1 MSDQSLPFRNK
12 SVISDLRREYKQR
25 VSNFAEDIA
34 QVYELRAKV
43 DRANRDFK
51 EGLGKDID
59 RLLLLHSEII
69 KGSDAVKTG
78 DSLLLAEGDIIT
90 LYHQLGTKVVSEHWY
105 ECVLENIWENEKL
118 KAQEKMVREKYY
130 ELYHQKG
137 RPRMTRD
144 NGYYTR
150 RMHWYAERL
159 FSRENTTEDGPL
171 PVKIVKR
178 LAFLELYGEADV
190 SESDFEQDLSAR
202 TDIPIEALRPAG
214 VESKDSILWIERRYG
229 CRGRRDG

>member
-1 MSDQSLPFRNK
+1 
-12 SVISDLRREYKQR
+12 

-51 EGLGKDID
+51 DGLGKDVD

-78 DSLLLAEGDIIT
+78 DSLLLTEGDIIA
-90 LYHQLGTKVVSEHWY
+90 LYHQFGTKFVSEDWY

-137 RPRMTRD
+137 RP
-144 NGYYTR
+144 
-150 RMHWYAERL
+150 HA
-159 FSRENTTEDGPL
+159 
-171 PVKIVKR
+171 
-178 LAFLELYGEADV
+178 
-190 SESDFEQDLSAR
+190 
-202 TDIPIEALRPAG
+202 
-214 VESKDSILWIERRYG
+214 
-229 CRGRRDG
+229 

>member
-78 DSLLLAEGDIIT
+78 DSLLLTEGDIIA

-105 ECVLENIWENEKL
+105 ECALENTWENKKL

-150 RMHWYAERL
+150 RMH
-159 FSRENTTEDGPL
+159 
-171 PVKIVKR
+171 
-178 LAFLELYGEADV
+178 
-190 SESDFEQDLSAR
+190 
-202 TDIPIEALRPAG
+202 
-214 VESKDSILWIERRYG
+214 
-229 CRGRRDG
+229 

>member
-1 MSDQSLPFRNK
+1 MD
-12 SVISDLRREYKQR
+12 
-25 VSNFAEDIA
+25 
-34 QVYELRAKV
+34 
-43 DRANRDFK
+43 
-51 EGLGKDID
+51 
-59 RLLLLHSEII
+59 
-69 KGSDAVKTG
+69 
-78 DSLLLAEGDIIT
+78 
-90 LYHQLGTKVVSEHWY
+90 
-105 ECVLENIWENEKL
+105 
-118 KAQEKMVREKYY
+118 REKYY

>member
-12 SVISDLRREYKQR
+12 SVIWDLRREYKQR

-51 EGLGKDID
+51 DGLGKDVD

-78 DSLLLAEGDIIT
+78 DSLLLTEGDIIA

-105 ECVLENIWENEKL
+105 ECVLENIWENEKV
-118 KAQEKMVREKYY
+118 KAQKLKRKRRWSERS
-130 ELYHQKG
+130 
-137 RPRMTRD
+137 TTS
-144 NGYYTR
+144 YTIR
-150 RMHWYAERL
+150 RGAHA
-159 FSRENTTEDGPL
+159 
-171 PVKIVKR
+171 
-178 LAFLELYGEADV
+178 
-190 SESDFEQDLSAR
+190 
-202 TDIPIEALRPAG
+202 
-214 VESKDSILWIERRYG
+214 
-229 CRGRRDG
+229 

>member
-12 SVISDLRREYKQR
+12 SVIWDLRREYKQR

-51 EGLGKDID
+51 DGLGKDVD

-78 DSLLLAEGDIIT
+78 DSLLLTEGDIIA
-90 LYHQLGTKVVSEHWY
+90 LYHQFGTKFVSEDWY

-137 RPRMTRD
+137 RP
-144 NGYYTR
+144 
-150 RMHWYAERL
+150 HA
-159 FSRENTTEDGPL
+159 
-171 PVKIVKR
+171 
-178 LAFLELYGEADV
+178 
-190 SESDFEQDLSAR
+190 
-202 TDIPIEALRPAG
+202 
-214 VESKDSILWIERRYG
+214 
-229 CRGRRDG
+229 